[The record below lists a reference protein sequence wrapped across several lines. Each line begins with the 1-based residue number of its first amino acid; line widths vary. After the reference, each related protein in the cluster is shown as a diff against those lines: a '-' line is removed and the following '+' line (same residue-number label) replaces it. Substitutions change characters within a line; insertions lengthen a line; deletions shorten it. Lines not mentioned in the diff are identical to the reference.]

1 MKLFG
6 MCIDKRVIA
15 GVVAAAALWWWLAP
29 GAFAASWP
37 LLLVA
42 ICPLSMLL
50 MMKAMNQM
58 EGQSHEPSQPG
69 TSPAPSVTDIDIDA
83 ATDLDARRN

>member
-1 MKLFG
+1 VKLFG

-15 GVVAAAALWWWLAP
+15 GVVAAAGLLWWLAP
-29 GAFAASWP
+29 GAFAAALP
-37 LLLVA
+37 LLIFA

-58 EGQSHEPSQPG
+58 GGQSQ
-69 TSPAPSVTDIDIDA
+69 DA
-83 ATDLDARRN
+83 APHATPPASDVSAVTAAAADVDARRN